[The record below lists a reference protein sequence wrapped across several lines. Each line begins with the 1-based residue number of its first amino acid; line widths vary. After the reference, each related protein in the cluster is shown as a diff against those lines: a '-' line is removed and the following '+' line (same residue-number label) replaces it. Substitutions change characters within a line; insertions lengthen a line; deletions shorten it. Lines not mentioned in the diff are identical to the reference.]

1 MRIVRLILLL
11 AVIGPAHVLGQALF
25 IDATQSTGID
35 HYQRS
40 ELHIGG
46 GVAIFDLDND
56 GWEDIYLTGGEDRD
70 KLYRNNGDGTFT
82 EVGVDAGFGFTA
94 AVTTFGVTTGDVD
107 NDGFRDVL
115 ILTEMPNANM
125 LFLNNGDG
133 TFTRSVTAFD
143 FFTGQRS
150 VSASFGDVNGDG
162 FLDIYITNYVD
173 VANVLFEGPTPV
185 GFNHTCFSD
194 QLLVNNGDGSFT
206 DATAFYGIDQQGC
219 GLATAFTD
227 FDLDGH
233 IDIMVVNDFG
243 QWVIPNALYRNLLP
257 DQFFEDMAPETGM
270 DGGFYGMGVAIGDY
284 DRDGDLDYYMTNIGA
299 NFLYRNDGGLFTELA
314 ETAGVI
320 NDSVNGLNT
329 TGWGCFFFDADND
342 GWQDL
347 FVANGEIPAAQF
359 IANSLEDP
367 DKLFRN
373 NGDGT
378 FTDITWNAG
387 IGSLHRSRGAAF
399 GDLNND
405 GHLDVVVNGVRR
417 LTSEPATAKVYFNVS
432 ENGNNWLKVKAEGVH
447 SNRDAFGSIIRIVVE
462 GQSQVLEVSGGS
474 SHASHNS
481 SIAHFGLGSATAVDS
496 VIVRFP
502 SGTERSLTDVGAN
515 QVIHVV
521 EDDIVTRVHSLD
533 NTFLQR
539 VGFRDFEVIGG
550 GFRTGELRVLDM
562 AGRMLHRESV
572 SSRFSV
578 PEELKGLLVIELV
591 WDSGALR
598 ERGVFQ

>member
-1 MRIVRLILLL
+1 MRSFRLILLL
-11 AVIGPAHVLGQALF
+11 AVIGPAHGLGQALF
-25 IDATQSTGID
+25 IDVTQSAGID
-35 HYQRS
+35 HFQRS

-46 GVAIFDLDND
+46 GVAIFDMDND
-56 GWEDIYLTGGEDRD
+56 GWEDIYLTGGEHRD

-82 EVGVDAGFGFTA
+82 EMAVDAGFGFTA
-94 AVTTFGVTTGDVD
+94 AVTTFGVATGDVD

-133 TFTRSVTAFD
+133 TFTRSVMAFD
-143 FFTGQRS
+143 FHTGQRS

-185 GFNHTCFSD
+185 GFNHVCFED
-194 QLLVNNGDGSFT
+194 QLLLNNGDGTFVE
-206 DATAFYGIDQQGC
+206 ATALYGIDQQGC
-219 GLATAFTD
+219 GLATALTD
-227 FDLDGH
+227 YDLDGH

-243 QWVIPNALYRNLLP
+243 QWVIPNALYRNLSP
-257 DQFFEDMAPETGM
+257 DAVFEDVAPETGI

-299 NFLYRNDGGLFTELA
+299 NFLYRNDGGLFTEVA
-314 ETAGVI
+314 SDAGVI

-359 IANSLEDP
+359 IANSEDDP
-367 DKLFRN
+367 DKLFLN
-373 NGDGT
+373 SGDGT
-378 FTDITWNAG
+378 FTDITWNSG
-387 IGSLHRSRGAAF
+387 IGSMHRSRGAAF

-405 GHLDVVVNGVRR
+405 GKLDVVVNGVRR
-417 LTSEPATAKVYFNVS
+417 LTSEPALAKVYFNNTD
-432 ENGNNWLKVKAEGVH
+432 NGNHWLKVRAEGVQ
-447 SNRDAFGSIIRIVVE
+447 SNRDAFGSVISIVVGGE
-462 GQSQVLEVSGGS
+462 SQMIEVSGGS

-481 SIAHFGLGSATAVDS
+481 SIAHFGLGGTVLVDS

-502 SGTERSLTDVGAN
+502 SGTVRVRTDVAAD
-515 QVIHVV
+515 QLLHVL
-521 EDDIVTRVHSLD
+521 EDDLITRSPLLAVPRPL
-533 NTFLQR
+533 
-539 VGFRDFEVIGG
+539 
-550 GFRTGELRVLDM
+550 RTGHRSFQMDGGMCPHGHLRVYDT
-562 AGRMLHRESV
+562 AGRCIHEETVRDG
-572 SSRFSV
+572 FSL
-578 PEELKGLLVIELV
+578 PETMRGVVLLELNCGG
-591 WDSGALR
+591 GALR
-598 ERGVFQ
+598 ERIVVF